1 MYQTIHCHPPY
12 IRLSYPALLAVCN
25 PHLFQSKLQNTQ
37 KETDPPCDRYQSNL
51 NMSAVGRAHQSP
63 CGKLVLARHEVS
75 LFALLCPACPVCLFV
90 GFLFVCLFVGSLF
103 VCLFACLLLCLPVQ
117 VVCFALVC
125 PSCPEETELCQY
137 SGHPPLSLSTPLW
150 PASQFECTLF
160 DKVEWRRQHFLALSL
175 ADGGGG
181 QMVTW
186 EPGHFSAPRVFG
198 VAVGL
203 FLDCQSC

>member
-1 MYQTIHCHPPY
+1 MWEIGIGPSRGQ
-12 IRLSYPALLAVCN
+12 LVC
-25 PHLFQSKLQNTQ
+25 
-37 KETDPPCDRYQSNL
+37 
-51 NMSAVGRAHQSP
+51 
-63 CGKLVLARHEVS
+63 
-75 LFALLCPACPVCLFV
+75 FALPCLPCLFV
-90 GFLFVCLFVGSLF
+90 GFLFVCLFFCLFVGSLF

>member
-1 MYQTIHCHPPY
+1 MGPS
-12 IRLSYPALLAVCN
+12 R
-25 PHLFQSKLQNTQ
+25 F
-37 KETDPPCDRYQSNL
+37 
-51 NMSAVGRAHQSP
+51 
-63 CGKLVLARHEVS
+63 
-75 LFALLCPACPVCLFV
+75 
-90 GFLFVCLFVGSLF
+90 
-103 VCLFACLLLCLPVQ
+103 Q
-117 VVCFALVC
+117 VVCFALQVLLVCLFVCLLVYLLVCLFVSFLLVCPSTLFALLC